1 MSAPKSLI
9 DQLEDAASGRDIER
23 RADVMRRVTDLFF
36 VGADT
41 VSEEEIDLS
50 DEVMSKLLAKVGDLA
65 GAHDPADVTPLQSDE
80 CDAGVVD
87 QTGRVANGGIFMP
100 EDNAGSDDTLVYS
113 VWSRLGIP
121 RQQMVKLLH
130 ADSEALRLQ
139 MEADNPRLI
148 GAIRSAIAS
157 ARERIQSQARIGS
170 AEFQLARASL
180 PGMHAEGRLTEAV
193 VGTLV
198 AQGRFDHVVT
208 ALSLIGD
215 LPIALV
221 ERIVAQG
228 RYEQIMLL
236 AKAAGFSQATV
247 FALIDFQAAGRTLS
261 ESEREQ
267 HGASYA
273 RMQVKTAKA
282 ALQFYR
288 FRECAY
294 RS

>member
-1 MSAPKSLI
+1 MSALKSLI
-9 DQLEDAASGRDIER
+9 DELEDAASGRDIER
-23 RADVMRRVTDLFF
+23 RAGALRRVTDLFF

-50 DEVMSKLLAKVGDLA
+50 DEVMSKLLAKVDELA
-65 GAHDPADVTPLQSDE
+65 GAQAPADAIPLQPDE
-80 CDAGVVD
+80 
-87 QTGRVANGGIFMP
+87 
-100 EDNAGSDDTLVYS
+100 AGSDDTLAFS
-113 VWSRLGIP
+113 VWSRLDIP

-139 MEADNPRLI
+139 MEADNPRVT

-157 ARERIQSQARIGS
+157 ARERIQGQARIGS
-170 AEFQLARASL
+170 AEFQLASAAL

-193 VGTLV
+193 VATLV
-198 AQGRFDHVVT
+198 AQGRFDHVVV
-208 ALSLIGD
+208 ALSLIAD

-236 AKAAGFSQATV
+236 AKAAEFSQATA
-247 FALIDFQAAGRTLS
+247 FALIDFQAAGKIPS
-261 ESEREQ
+261 ESERDQ
-267 HGASYA
+267 HAASYSH
-273 RMQVKTAKA
+273 MQVRTAKA

-288 FRECAY
+288 LRECAY
-294 RS
+294 RR

>member
-1 MSAPKSLI
+1 MSAPKNLI
-9 DQLEDAASGRDIER
+9 DQLEASVSGRDIER
-23 RADVMRRVTDLFF
+23 RAETLRRITDLFF

-41 VSEEEIDLS
+41 VSDEEIDLS
-50 DEVMSKLLAKVGDLA
+50 GEVMSKLLAKVDDLA
-65 GAHDPADVTPLQSDE
+65 SAHDPANAIPLQPDE
-80 CDAGVVD
+80 SDAGVD
-87 QTGRVANGGIFMP
+87 KPSHVAEGGIPMP

-113 VWSRLGIP
+113 VWSRLDIP

-130 ADSEALRLQ
+130 DDSEALRLQ
-139 MEADNPRLI
+139 MEADNPRLV

-157 ARERIQSQARIGS
+157 ARERIQAQARIGS
-170 AEFQLARASL
+170 VEFQLAQASL

-198 AQGRFDHVVT
+198 EQERFDHVVT

-215 LPIALV
+215 LSIALV

-236 AKAAGFSQATV
+236 AKAAEFSWETAL
-247 FALIDFQAAGRTLS
+247 ALIVFQAAGKTLS
-261 ESEREQ
+261 ESERDQ
-267 HGASYA
+267 HAASYA

-288 FRECAY
+288 LRERAY